1 MTEPA
6 PDLRPWL
13 AEALG
18 RQVSGNYPG
27 AMLIYRRILSRDPLH
42 ADAWCNL
49 GFVLKELGQ
58 PEAAQDACLK
68 ALTLAPGNPIVHCNL
83 GLLAMDR
90 KDPGYALVHYRQA
103 LALDPGNVP
112 ALSGLSA
119 ALGRLGRLPEA
130 LEADELALLQEPER
144 AELHLNRGY
153 TLMRSGRLA
162 EAEGELLAALER
174 APALANAAW
183 NLAYLRLL
191 QGRYLEA
198 WPTFGSRLDI
208 PEARANL
215 RGYDQPRWDGDLFP
229 GRTLLVWVEQGLGDT
244 LQFVRYLPRVK
255 ALGGQVVFQTY
266 DGLAGLLQGFPGAD
280 AVLGESDHLPAFDLQ
295 VPLMDL
301 PALFRSTPAD
311 LPNEVP
317 YLETPA
323 GYTPSPA
330 LAAALRQGADQRRV
344 GLVWAGS
351 TQHADDARRSLD
363 PALLAPL
370 AALSGIQWVSLQ
382 VGSRNLPPLPGLVTL
397 EGLLGD
403 FQDTAHALQTCDL
416 LITVDTAV
424 AHLAGAMGLP
434 TLLLLPFFPD
444 WRWGMTGQDTP
455 WYPTMQLYRQPA
467 PGAWSPVL
475 DQLLEDLR

>member
-1 MTEPA
+1 MNVPA
-6 PDLRPWL
+6 TDLRLWL

-18 RQVSGNYPG
+18 RQVAGNHPG
-27 AMLIYRRILSRDPLH
+27 ALLLYRRILSRDPGH

-58 PEAAQDACLK
+58 PEAALEACRK
-68 ALTLAPGNPIVHCNL
+68 ALALAPDNPIVHCNL
-83 GLLAMDR
+83 GQLALDAQ
-90 KDPGYALVHYRQA
+90 DPQAALVHFRQA
-103 LALDPGNVP
+103 LVLDPVNVP
-112 ALSGLSA
+112 ALSSLSSV
-119 ALGRLGRLPEA
+119 LGRLGRLGEA
-130 LEADELALLQEPER
+130 LEADELALRQEPDR

-162 EAEGELLAALER
+162 EAEGELLG
-174 APALANAAW
+174 ALAREPELPRASW

-198 WPTFGSRLDI
+198 WPDFGARLRI

-215 RGYDQPRWDGDLFP
+215 RDYAQPRWEGEPFP

-255 ALGGQVVFQTY
+255 ALGGRVVFQTY
-266 DGLAGLLQGFPGAD
+266 DGLAPLLQGAAD
-280 AVLGESDHLPAFDLQ
+280 AVVGEGEVPPFELQ

-301 PALFRSTPAD
+301 PALFRSTPED

-317 YLETPA
+317 YLALPADHTPPA
-323 GYTPSPA
+323 A
-330 LAAALRQGADQRRV
+330 LARALEAGAGRRRV

-351 TQHADDARRSLD
+351 AQHADDARRSLD

-370 AALSGIQWVSLQ
+370 AALPGVQWFSFQ
-382 VGSRNLPPLPGLVTL
+382 VAPRSLPPLPELVP
-397 EGLLGD
+397 LGGHLRD
-403 FQDTAHALQTCDL
+403 FRDTAHALGAMDL

-424 AHLAGAMGLP
+424 AHLAGALGLP

-444 WRWGMTGQDTP
+444 WRWGMEGEGTA
-455 WYPTMQLYRQPA
+455 WYPSFRLYRQPA
-467 PGAWSPVL
+467 PGAWGAVL
-475 DQLLEDLR
+475 RRLLDDLR

>member
-18 RQVSGNYPG
+18 RQVAGNYPG
-27 AMLIYRRILSRDPLH
+27 AMLIYRRILSRDPEH

-68 ALTLAPGNPIVHCNL
+68 ALTLAPDNPIVHCNL
-83 GLLAMDR
+83 GLLALDR
-90 KDPGYALVHYRQA
+90 KDPGYALTHYRKA
-103 LALDPGNVP
+103 LALDPANVP

-130 LEADELALLQEPER
+130 LEADELALRQEPAR

-153 TLMRSGRLA
+153 TLMRSGRLP
-162 EAEGELLAALER
+162 EAEGELLEALAR
-174 APALANAAW
+174 DPGLANARW

-198 WPTFGSRLDI
+198 WPHFSARLAI
-208 PEARANL
+208 PEAKANL
-215 RGYDQPRWDGDLFP
+215 RDYGQPRWDGAPFP

-255 ALGGQVVFQTY
+255 ALGGQVLFQTY
-266 DGLAGLLQGFPGAD
+266 DGLAPLLQGFPGAD
-280 AVLGESDHLPAFDLQ
+280 AVLGERVALPAFDLQ

-301 PALFRSTPAD
+301 PALFLSTPED

-317 YLETPA
+317 YLDAA
-323 GYTPSPA
+323 GLAPSPA
-330 LAAALRQGADQRRV
+330 LTAALGQGPGLRKV

-351 TQHADDARRSLD
+351 AQHADDARRSLD
-363 PALLAPL
+363 PSLLAPL
-370 AALSGIQWVSLQ
+370 AELPGIRWVSLQ
-382 VGSRNLPPLPGLVTL
+382 VGARALPALPGLVNL
-397 EGLLGD
+397 DGLLRD
-403 FQDTAHALQTCDL
+403 FRDTAWALQACDL

-424 AHLAGAMGLP
+424 AHLAGALGLP

-455 WYPTMQLYRQPA
+455 WYPTMRLYRQPA
-467 PGAWSPVL
+467 PGAWGPVL
-475 DQLLEDLR
+475 DQLLEDLQ